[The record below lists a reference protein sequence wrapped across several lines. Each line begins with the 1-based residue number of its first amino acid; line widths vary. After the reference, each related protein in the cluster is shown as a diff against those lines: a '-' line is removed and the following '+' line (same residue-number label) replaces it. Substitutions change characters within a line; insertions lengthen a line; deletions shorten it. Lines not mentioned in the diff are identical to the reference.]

1 MSFADSASIILAE
14 TWISALV
21 TTLIGFIAA
30 YYSFALSRA
39 LVNRQY
45 RNTAIWI
52 GTIAIALVA
61 TVYPLLFFALSDFA
75 PSSFFQLVIL
85 YAVSTAD
92 LVILYAWLDS
102 TIRIA
107 IGQDFFH
114 RDTFSWSRLR
124 NIFWAVLILLDLLVW
139 TGLLLPNNYPF
150 FVARGLAFA
159 GFFGVVG
166 LVLYV
171 SGLRTSDRT
180 IRTYLTWLGLIM
192 FWALV
197 IAVLGTLAP
206 FAFPSAWVVMAYLL
220 LRAARSL
227 SPISK
232 LQPGDATFIRGNV
245 SPSVYT

>member
-1 MSFADSASIILAE
+1 MSFANFDYIILAE

-21 TTLIGFIAA
+21 ATVIGFVAA

-39 LVNRQY
+39 LVNREY
-45 RNTAIWI
+45 RNRAIW
-52 GTIAIALVA
+52 TAMIAIALVA
-61 TVYPLLFFALSDFA
+61 TVYPLLFFALSNFA
-75 PSSFFQLVIL
+75 PSSFFQLVTL
-85 YAVSTAD
+85 YTVSTAD
-92 LVILYAWLDS
+92 LLFLYAWLDS

-114 RDTFSWSRLR
+114 RDTFGWSRLR
-124 NIFWAVLILLDLLVW
+124 YIFWTGLIPLELLIW
-139 TGLLLPNNYPF
+139 IGLLLPTNYPF

-166 LVLYV
+166 LVLFV

-180 IRTYLTWLGLIM
+180 IRTYLMWLGLIM
-192 FWALV
+192 LWALV
-197 IAVLGTLAP
+197 MAVLGTLAA

-220 LRAARSL
+220 FRAARSL

-232 LQPGDATFIRGNV
+232 LQAGDTEFTRGNV
-245 SPSVYT
+245 SPSVST